1 MSGIL
6 IEQIGTIEMLNQ
18 TAEEAS
24 ELAQAC
30 LKLSRKMRGI
40 NYTPKTKQEL
50 LNNLYEE
57 IADMEICIEELR
69 SEISKDN
76 IEKWKEIKRSKVK
89 ARINEMTKL

>member
-1 MSGIL
+1 MGIL
-6 IEQIGTIEMLNQ
+6 IEQIGMIEMLNQ

-30 LKLSRKMRGI
+30 LKLSRKLRGI

-50 LNNLYEE
+50 LDNLYEE
-57 IADMEICIEELR
+57 IADIEICIEELR
-69 SEISKDN
+69 SEISKEK

-89 ARINEMTKL
+89 ARINKMTKL